1 MPYMNGHFPGKQA
14 GQFDMPAHLANT
26 GINSIQFQANSH
38 GPWIQMHAAA
48 PKGCTG
54 FILSGEDNRVAG
66 TGHVDIGIGGVG
78 SESII
83 AHKIYKDWTPANQ
96 GLANFGGFFP
106 LRIPEGVPVSMRGYG
121 STAHVVILNTALVV
135 GHHGPTYQY
144 AEGMSGPFGWVMSTT
159 NWTVIGSSGTRPWKA
174 FMPHISEDGG
184 GQGDANISFGFG
196 YGSGASS
203 FFRRV
208 GRYQANH
215 DMGPAADSNR
225 IPFHF
230 HVEANRA
237 LYAYSSVANIVR
249 MSHILFR

>member
-1 MPYMNGHFPGKQA
+1 MPYMGGHFPGMQA
-14 GQFDMPAHLANT
+14 GQFDMPAHQANT

-38 GPWIQMHAAA
+38 GPWIEMHATA
-48 PKGCTG
+48 PRACTG
-54 FILSGEDNRVAG
+54 IYLSGEDNRVAG
-66 TGHVDIGIGGVG
+66 TGHVDIGIGPVG
-78 SESII
+78 SESIL
-83 AHKIYKDWTPANQ
+83 AERIYKDWTPANQ

-106 LRIPEGVPVSMRGYG
+106 LRIPEGERVSVRGYG
-121 STAHVVILNTALVV
+121 STAHVVIINTALVQ
-135 GHHGPTYQY
+135 GNHGPVYSY
-144 AEGMSGPFGWVMSTT
+144 AKGMSGNFGTVMTGGS
-159 NWTVIGSSGTRPWKA
+159 WTIIGSTGPRPWKA

-215 DMGPAADSNR
+215 DMGPAADQNR

-230 HVEANRA
+230 HIEPNRA
-237 LYAYSSVANIVR
+237 LYTYSSVGNIVR